1 MSTNLFLAL
10 RKKLRRT
17 GHPFVFVMIEKP
29 NANFGVPGHSA
40 ESTSYRSFCKCKLRG
55 NPLSHSG
62 LDHVPDQPPVSFHEG
77 KLVRKTAFQQYAD
90 GKVAR

>member
-10 RKKLRRT
+10 RKNTAKDRAPIRL
-17 GHPFVFVMIEKP
+17 VMIEKP